1 MRLALSLLVVLG
13 CAASAAAQEAG
24 APLSNTKQQ
33 LQTLSKDQS
42 AQKSGE
48 NSDLGL
54 RNALP
59 GINAPTPPIDLA
71 LPKPPEN
78 ERDRKDGRK
87 GKDQKNWLLDGYD
100 KLDRKRTG
108 AQAGVR
114 GRDDKLEELDEEP
127 LDPRDPDYFL
137 RVYEK
142 QREESLAKQEQQQL
156 RADAANSTTSSA
168 GNDAF
173 APFMKEWLAGSPVG
187 DALRDSLGGARAG
200 QSGSVVETGALPGA
214 ARPESRE
221 TTTLN
226 VTGLLGGGES
236 KSGAGPAS
244 NPFIQAL
251 GLGAAA
257 ESKPLEMQSPVA
269 EPVVLP
275 PRPAAPELTLPEKA
289 KTDTNFRPPPSPADD
304 KKYFPQLKKF

>member
-1 MRLALSLLVVLG
+1 MRRRLAWLVVLG
-13 CAASAAAQEAG
+13 CAASAAAQESG

-33 LQTLSKDQS
+33 LQSLSKDQS
-42 AQKSGE
+42 AQKTSE
-48 NSDLGL
+48 STDLGL
-54 RNALP
+54 RSALP
-59 GINAPTPPIDLA
+59 GINAPAPPIDLA
-71 LPKPPEN
+71 LPKPPGD
-78 ERDRKDGRK
+78 ERERKDGRK
-87 GKDQKNWLLDGYD
+87 RKDDKNWLLDGYD

-108 AQAGVR
+108 AQTGAR
-114 GRDDKLEELDEEP
+114 ERDEKLEELEEEL
-127 LDPRDPDYFL
+127 LDPKDPNYFL

-142 QREESLAKQEQQQL
+142 QREETLAKQEQQQM
-156 RADAANSTTSSA
+156 RAEAASSTTSNA

-173 APFMKEWLAGSPVG
+173 APFMKEWLAGSPVS

-200 QSGSVVETGALPGA
+200 QSGSIVEAGALPGG

-236 KSGAGPAS
+236 KSGAGPAT

-257 ESKPLEMQSPVA
+257 ESKPLDVQSPVA

-275 PRPAAPELTLPEKA
+275 PRPAVPELTLPEKA